1 MFFRLMN
8 PRSADGI
15 MLSFGGQTALNTGVA
30 LHNAGILQRYGV
42 KLLGT
47 PVSSIVAAED
57 RDIFKQKLEE
67 IGEKLAPSIACE
79 VKRQGLGSKRQG
91 LGSRA

>member
-1 MFFRLMN
+1 MN

-79 VKRQGLGSKRQG
+79 VKRKDRV
-91 LGSRA
+91 